1 MEVKQKRRRFDAA
14 FKAEAVAMIAGGMS
28 QEQVARQLGIDA
40 RRLSQWKRQLSQH
53 QSVERAFP
61 GNGNDRDAELVRL
74 KRELSIV
81 KMERDILKKAALIFA
96 EVPKR

>member
-1 MEVKQKRRRFDAA
+1 
-14 FKAEAVAMIAGGMS
+14 MS

-40 RRLSQWKRQLSQH
+40 RRLSQWRKQLSQH
-53 QSVERAFP
+53 QSVGRAFP

-81 KMERDILKKAALIFA
+81 RMERDILKKAAIIFA